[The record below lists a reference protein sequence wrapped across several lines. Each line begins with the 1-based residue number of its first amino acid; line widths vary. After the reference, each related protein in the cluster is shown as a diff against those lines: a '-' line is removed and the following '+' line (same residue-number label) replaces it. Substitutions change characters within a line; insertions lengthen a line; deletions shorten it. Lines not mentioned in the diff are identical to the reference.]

1 MPVNTTHRSLD
12 EIFGDMISSDETF
25 SCKEDV
31 LSMFVPSV
39 TPGLWLLQIPYW
51 NGLSRV
57 CLSSRVRQYVERT
70 HNKENKEKVSD

>member
-12 EIFGDMISSDETF
+12 EIFWDMISSDETF
-25 SCKEDV
+25 SRKEDV